1 MRIEKIHIEKV
12 GPLMDLE
19 VEPNKFTLFY
29 GPENESGKTLI
40 VDFITDRLF
49 DFTDPRLDRSETRG
63 RVLAMVDGKPL
74 ELTGKENL
82 FQRKYGL
89 TKETISN
96 IFCCRASDLEI
107 GRKANLWRIAQE
119 RLSDFANLNEIIEKA
134 KEISYHT
141 PVSMD
146 WKQPYKG
153 KREELRSSFGT
164 IDEILQSA
172 AYTDIKKYR
181 RNERILKSLENVS
194 SYKIHNEATTL
205 LEQLHQKE
213 REMEEKC
220 GGIGETE
227 KTSNKLTELEGAIQN
242 VGNRIAEIREA
253 IHKSEETLS
262 GKEKEADDLRRER
275 ERYADFAY
283 EDLSERVR
291 QTREKERKA
300 QRDSILHRN
309 RWLPPLA
316 ALLGAEAVIL
326 GIILNPLLFWFGL
339 LLVIPIYTLIED
351 VWKARLQDQLRED
364 LRTLSVKLAKYLDKE
379 PSFKATSD
387 AEIATN
393 KVQQYSTEIR
403 TKLTETETR
412 LDEVE
417 KRLDEE
423 KDKLTEQQKREKSL
437 SKELNRFLEDNQ
449 CKTAEE
455 LRQKI
460 DLKNSLLMEMKP
472 LRERVIRLLE
482 EEEETKWMDTLQELE
497 KKIDVEKATGHPEL
511 LPMKLDELEQ
521 EIEKLRE
528 EQEELAQ
535 SVEEHKKKIYGQG
548 VKSLYELV
556 EKMDESKHELQQL
569 EEQFLAGSTVI
580 QVLERMLESQKELI
594 AAVFEEGEDSIS
606 ERFKKFTKGRYVQ
619 VFLDGEAVKVRTRG
633 GRILDSSTLSTGT
646 LDTLHLLIRASFAE
660 ILTGERTF
668 LFFDDPFLKLDKVSR
683 RKEGISVLKELMD
696 EGWQMFYF
704 TLDDYI
710 REIVEQ
716 TIPDESLHVIELPQ
730 MKV

>member
-12 GPLMDLE
+12 VLLKDFE
-19 VEPNKFTLFY
+19 AEPNKFTLFY
-29 GPENESGKTLI
+29 GAENESGKTLI

-49 DFTDPRLDRSETRG
+49 GFTDPRLDGSEIEG
-63 RVLAMVDGKPL
+63 RILAKVDGKL
-74 ELTGKENL
+74 VVLTGRENL

-107 GRKANLWRIAQE
+107 DRKASLWRIAQE
-119 RLSDFANLNEIIEKA
+119 KLSDFANLNEIIENA

-141 PVSMD
+141 PATMD

-153 KREELRSSFGT
+153 KREELRNSIRT

-172 AYTDIKKYR
+172 VYPDTKKYR
-181 RNERILKSLENVS
+181 RNQRKLKSLENVS

-205 LEQLHQKE
+205 LEQLHQKGE
-213 REMEEKC
+213 EMEKKC
-220 GGIGETE
+220 GGIGDTE

-242 VGNRIAEIREA
+242 VGSRIAEIRET
-253 IHKSEETLS
+253 ISKSEETIS
-262 GKEKEADDLRRER
+262 GKEKEVDDLERER

-283 EDLSERVR
+283 EDLRERIR
-291 QTREKERKA
+291 QTREIERKA
-300 QRDSILHRN
+300 QRDSIVRRN
-309 RWLPPLA
+309 KWLPLLA

-326 GIILNPLLFWFGL
+326 GIILNPLLFWFAI
-339 LLVIPIYTLIED
+339 LLVIPIYALIED
-351 VWKARLQDQLRED
+351 ALNARLQDQLQED

-387 AEIATN
+387 AEMTTN
-393 KVQQYSTEIR
+393 KVQQYSTKIR

-423 KDKLTEQQKREKSL
+423 KAKLTEQQKREKSL
-437 SKELNRFLEDNQ
+437 SKRLNRFLEDNQ
-449 CKTAEE
+449 CKTVEK

-482 EEEETKWMDTLQELE
+482 EEEETKWMNALQELE
-497 KKIDVEKATGHPEL
+497 KKIDVEEAREHPEL
-511 LPMKLDELEQ
+511 LKMKLDELEQ
-521 EIEKLRE
+521 EIKKLRE
-528 EQEELAQ
+528 EQEELTQ

-548 VKSLYELV
+548 VESLYELV

-569 EEQFLAGSTVI
+569 EEQFLAGSTVV
-580 QVLERMLESQKELI
+580 QVLERMLESQKELL

-606 ERFKKFTKGRYVQ
+606 ERFKKFTKGRYAQ
-619 VFLDGEAVKVRTRG
+619 VFLDGEAVKVRTKG
-633 GRILDSSTLSTGT
+633 GRILDSSALSTGT
-646 LDTLHLLIRASFAE
+646 LDTLHLLIRTSFAE
-660 ILTGERTF
+660 ILTGERSF

-683 RKEGISVLKELMD
+683 RKEGIGILKELMD
-696 EGWQMFYF
+696 EGWQIFYF
-704 TLDDYI
+704 TLDDYV

-716 TIPDESLHVIELPQ
+716 TIPDESLLVIELPQ
-730 MKV
+730 LKV